1 MPSVRQESAEL
12 FAALNSR
19 LAKIGHVASGRP
31 CYRVLSPGL
40 NPHRAQAKPEGAVRH
55 FGPQLPFCLG
65 SSLAPA
71 GTVWAK
77 ARPSEDCEEAVSDIA
92 QQEIDPTS
100 SQPLD
105 LPPDAQPAPKWFAVY
120 TNSRHEKRV
129 GQHLSM
135 REIEH
140 YLPLYHVQRKWSNG
154 LRVTLDLPLFPGYI
168 FVRIHRAQR
177 VRVLEV
183 PGVLALVGGTGGE
196 PAPLPEA
203 DIEALRSGLSLR
215 RVEPH
220 PLLKVGQRARIRS
233 GAFAGMEGIVVRKKN
248 SFRVVLTLDTIMQS
262 FAVEVDGKEL
272 EPLDS
277 GGLNRA

>member
-1 MPSVRQESAEL
+1 LSCEFARVRLENVGESPPKRGLQKAVPELAQEET
-12 FAALNSR
+12 
-19 LAKIGHVASGRP
+19 V
-31 CYRVLSPGL
+31 
-40 NPHRAQAKPEGAVRH
+40 QAISH
-55 FGPQLPFCLG
+55 
-65 SSLAPA
+65 
-71 GTVWAK
+71 
-77 ARPSEDCEEAVSDIA
+77 
-92 QQEIDPTS
+92 
-100 SQPLD
+100 PLE

-129 GQHLSM
+129 AQHLSM
-135 REIEH
+135 RQIEH
-140 YLPLYHVQRKWSNG
+140 YLPLYRVQRKWSNG

-168 FVRIHRAQR
+168 FVRIQRMQR

-196 PAPLPEA
+196 PASLPET
-203 DIEALRSGLSLR
+203 DIEALRSGLPLR

-233 GAFAGMEGIVVRKKN
+233 GAFEGMEGVVVRKKN

-277 GGLNRA
+277 GGLACAS

>member
-1 MPSVRQESAEL
+1 M
-12 FAALNSR
+12 
-19 LAKIGHVASGRP
+19 
-31 CYRVLSPGL
+31 
-40 NPHRAQAKPEGAVRH
+40 
-55 FGPQLPFCLG
+55 
-65 SSLAPA
+65 
-71 GTVWAK
+71 WAK

-105 LPPDAQPAPKWFAVY
+105 LPPNAQPAPKWFAVY

-272 EPLDS
+272 EPLDF